1 MTCKYIYNMCMN
13 VCMFQNDD
21 DDDDDSVKNFAI
33 GILKENYNRIYQ
45 L

>member
-1 MTCKYIYNMCMN
+1 MCMN
-13 VCMFQNDD
+13 VCMFQNDDD

-45 L
+45 LQK